1 MILLSSY
8 PSCYSSSFFFLMI
21 RRPPRSTLF
30 PYTTLFRS
38 PPIFAGP
45 PRGQEADELGTLP
58 EPPREHPPVP
68 RHLARNR
75 EELPRS
81 EIEASVER
89 LHGVEDLGMGE
100 VRVAQR
106 APLNAPP
113 VDELAAVE
121 PALLEGLSVHRRARV
136 GRGDRHLDRVR
147 IELAGEAD
155 RLRDRLVRLA
165 GKPEDERAVDPDA
178 ERLGVPGE
186 LPRDVQADP
195 LLHVVEEDRKS

>member
-1 MILLSSY
+1 
-8 PSCYSSSFFFLMI
+8 
-21 RRPPRSTLF
+21 
-30 PYTTLFRS
+30 
-38 PPIFAGP
+38 
-45 PRGQEADELGTLP
+45 
-58 EPPREHPPVP
+58 
-68 RHLARNR
+68 
-75 EELPRS
+75 
-81 EIEASVER
+81 
-89 LHGVEDLGMGE
+89 MGE

-165 GKPEDERAVDPDA
+165 GKREDERAADPDA
-178 ERLGVPGE
+178 ERPGVPGE
-186 LPRDVQADP
+186 LPPYVEADP
-195 LLHVVEEDRKS
+195 LPHAVEECPGAGFI